1 MSIAVLI
8 GVVGYSLSQAGIIPV
23 LEGSNSE
30 TVIIQ
35 IASVLSSRGILP
47 ALIAGVILAGILAAT
62 MSTADSQLLAAASS
76 ISQNLIQD
84 FGKRKLDTKT
94 SLRIARL
101 TVIVISVIAIFIAQD
116 PDSSIFGIVSF
127 AWAGFGAAFGPVV
140 LLALFWRRSNKQG
153 ALAGM
158 TAGGIMVFVWKYGIA
173 KLGGAFAIYEL
184 LPAFVIALLVNVLV
198 SLITKE
204 PEDKL
209 TRIFDEV
216 NKNESHF

>member
-1 MSIAVLI
+1 MLI
-8 GVVGYSLSQAGIIPV
+8 GVVGYGLSQAGIIPV

-35 IASVLSSRGILP
+35 IASVLSSRGIFP
-47 ALIAGVILAGILAAT
+47 ALIAGIILAGILAAT

-158 TAGGIMVFVWKYGIA
+158 VVGGIMVFVWKYGIA

-216 NKNESHF
+216 NKN